1 MSGGDDV
8 VVRKAV
14 MEDKDAIVHIFD
26 ESSYELS
33 AANLGA
39 IKGDIKEGRMLVAV
53 KDGKVVGFLSFNI
66 RKDKK
71 AILYYI
77 GVDAFYRR
85 RGVGRKLME
94 ELIKVAKEKSCKEII
109 LKCPAWIDAIEFY
122 KKLKFKV
129 VGEEVKETRKGK
141 RVKLVVFKYEL

>member
-1 MSGGDDV
+1 MSGGGGV

-39 IKGDIKEGRMLVAV
+39 IKEDIKEGRMIVAV
-53 KDGKVVGFLSFNI
+53 KDGRVVGFLSFNI

-71 AILYYI
+71 ATFYYI

-85 RGVGRKLME
+85 RGIGN
-94 ELIKVAKEKSCKEII
+94 SS
-109 LKCPAWIDAIEFY
+109 F
-122 KKLKFKV
+122 
-129 VGEEVKETRKGK
+129 
-141 RVKLVVFKYEL
+141 

>member
-1 MSGGDDV
+1 MSRSDI

-26 ESSYELS
+26 ENSYELS

-39 IKGDIKEGRMLVAV
+39 IKEDIKEGRITVAV
-53 KDGKVVGFLSFNI
+53 KDGRVVGFLSFNI

-71 AILYYI
+71 VTLYYV

-85 RGVGRKLME
+85 RGIGTRLVE
-94 ELIKVAKEKSCKEII
+94 ELIRIAKEKSCKEII
-109 LKCPAWIDAIEFY
+109 LRCPAWISAVEFY
-122 KKLKFKV
+122 RKLNFRV
-129 VGEEVKETRKGK
+129 VGEEVKETKKGK